1 MSTDPEKHEQE
12 NHGWRAAGPVPLSL
26 SYEITT
32 SREEDVTRT
41 TTSIY
46 FNTTP
51 RERHV
56 NINVTTP
63 RVRTRAVKE
72 QHAVRRERR
81 RSGP

>member
-1 MSTDPEKHEQE
+1 MATYRESQEQT
-12 NHGWRAAGPVPLSL
+12 NLGLHTARQLPLSL

-32 SREEDVTRT
+32 SREEDVFRT

-51 RERHV
+51 REQHV
-56 NINVTTP
+56 NVTTP

-72 QHAVRRERR
+72 PHGVQRERR
-81 RSGP
+81 WRGP